1 MRKIKR
7 FKVPVY
13 YKDLLRRLSRAP
25 LNRESAGLADDAAAK
40 EYISC
45 LAGKMDSGVVFD
57 TFEDNFP
64 EAALAALRSG
74 KVFSVCFVTLGKAIS
89 DSIASIANPDEK
101 HAASMIACGFFDNAA
116 SFVLELIQEEAARD
130 TFELADMEVIAS
142 PLLEDNSPITPLLPR
157 FLRDGARLSREN
169 ALALLPLAFEKLNAA
184 KIGVELLP
192 DSALYPPLS
201 AAFLVPWIAKK
212 RQKK

>member
-25 LNRESAGLADDAAAK
+25 LNRENAGLADDAAAR

-57 TFEDNFP
+57 TFEENFP
-64 EAALAALRSG
+64 EAAQAALKGG
-74 KVFSVCFVTLGKAIS
+74 KVLSVCFVTLGKELGAHIS
-89 DSIASIANPDEK
+89 SLQNPDEK
-101 HAASMIACGFFDNAA
+101 HAAALIACGFFDNAA
-116 SFVLELIQEEAARD
+116 AFVVELLREEAARD
-130 TFELADMEVIAS
+130 TFELADMEILAS
-142 PLLEDNSPITPLLPR
+142 PLLEDASPLAPQLPR

-169 ALALLPLAFEKLNAA
+169 AASLLPLAFEKLNAS
-184 KIGVELLP
+184 KIGIELLP
-192 DSALYPPLS
+192 DGALYPQLS

-212 RQKK
+212 RQRK

>member
-89 DSIASIANPDEK
+89 DSIASIVQPRLTLF
-101 HAASMIACGFFDNAA
+101 SPSSLPQCTM
-116 SFVLELIQEEAARD
+116 D
-130 TFELADMEVIAS
+130 TV
-142 PLLEDNSPITPLLPR
+142 
-157 FLRDGARLSREN
+157 
-169 ALALLPLAFEKLNAA
+169 AL
-184 KIGVELLP
+184 
-192 DSALYPPLS
+192 
-201 AAFLVPWIAKK
+201 
-212 RQKK
+212 Q

>member
-1 MRKIKR
+1 VRKIKR

-25 LNRESAGLADDAAAK
+25 LNRESAGLSDDAAAR

-64 EAALAALRSG
+64 EAAQAALRSG
-74 KVFSVCFVTLGKAIS
+74 KVFSVCFVTLGKEIGNAV
-89 DSIASIANPDEK
+89 AAIANPDEK
-101 HAASMIACGFFDNAA
+101 HAAALIACGFFDNAV
-116 SFVLELIQEEAARD
+116 SFVLELMQEEAARD

-142 PLLEDNSPITPLLPR
+142 PLLEDGSPVAPLLPR

-169 ALALLPLAFEKLNAA
+169 SQSLLPLAFEKLNAA
-184 KIGVELLP
+184 KIGVELIP
-192 DSALYPPLS
+192 DGALYPPLS
-201 AAFLVPWIAKK
+201 AAFLVPWITKK
-212 RQKK
+212 RHKK